1 MQTGVGADAYTT
13 NDGDK
18 TRLEEKKEN
27 SQRSSAQ
34 MDQSSDTIIL
44 NEDLASISVK
54 EKGLQQSRK
63 EDMKMKTAYQS
74 NTK

>member
-1 MQTGVGADAYTT
+1 MQTGADVYTN
-13 NDGDK
+13 NDDDK
-18 TRLEEKKEN
+18 ARLEENKEN

-34 MDQSSDTIIL
+34 MDQSSDTIVL

-54 EKGLQQSRK
+54 DKGLQQSRR

>member
-1 MQTGVGADAYTT
+1 MQTGADVYTN
-13 NDGDK
+13 NDDDK
-18 TRLEEKKEN
+18 ARPEEKKEN

-34 MDQSSDTIIL
+34 MDQSSDTIVL

-54 EKGLQQSRK
+54 DKGLQQSRR